1 MDGARR
7 QTDTGPGP
15 HGDAA
20 SGPRDAV
27 RPGPRDDA
35 GRHPLR
41 DAGPP
46 PLRDTGP
53 GPLLYPYIGPPE
65 LAAAAPDAPGGVPV
79 ATREEFARWAAEQ
92 TAADLAQPFT
102 YTVGADGLLRLAPR
116 RSEHVACAGRLP
128 VHGAGEVLFRPDSG
142 GWEVEEISNFSTGYC
157 PEPASFPRVAAAL
170 EACALA
176 RPAHFTHAAVFR
188 RCEEC
193 GTTCVVKDDHYVCAV
208 CDADLPVR
216 WNVDRAVRPEVAP
229 PPPLPA
235 HGIDTARSLEELEG
249 DVWPAPGPPVT
260 ALVEA
265 VHALRRRPVGA
276 LGTWDMIRL
285 LGQRV
290 GAAVLVPVALDLL
303 RASLPRQAA
312 GGWFEDDLLAAV
324 AAQPPEFWAEHP
336 HWHAETARI
345 ADAVAG
351 RPVGPAG

>member
-7 QTDTGPGP
+7 QTDTGAGP

-20 SGPRDAV
+20 PGPRDAS

-41 DAGPP
+41 DAGPGSRP
-46 PLRDTGP
+46 
-53 GPLLYPYIGPPE
+53 YPYNGPPE
-65 LAAAAPDAPGGVPV
+65 PAAADSP
-79 ATREEFARWAAEQ
+79 
-92 TAADLAQPFT
+92 
-102 YTVGADGLLRLAPR
+102 
-116 RSEHVACAGRLP
+116 
-128 VHGAGEVLFRPDSG
+128 PDS
-142 GWEVEEISNFSTGYC
+142 
-157 PEPASFPRVAAAL
+157 
-170 EACALA
+170 
-176 RPAHFTHAAVFR
+176 
-188 RCEEC
+188 
-193 GTTCVVKDDHYVCAV
+193 
-208 CDADLPVR
+208 DA
-216 WNVDRAVRPEVAP
+216 AP

-303 RASLPRQAA
+303 RASLPRQAT

-351 RPVGPAG
+351 RPHGPAG

>member
-1 MDGARR
+1 M
-7 QTDTGPGP
+7 
-15 HGDAA
+15 
-20 SGPRDAV
+20 
-27 RPGPRDDA
+27 
-35 GRHPLR
+35 
-41 DAGPP
+41 
-46 PLRDTGP
+46 
-53 GPLLYPYIGPPE
+53 
-65 LAAAAPDAPGGVPV
+65 
-79 ATREEFARWAAEQ
+79 
-92 TAADLAQPFT
+92 
-102 YTVGADGLLRLAPR
+102 
-116 RSEHVACAGRLP
+116 
-128 VHGAGEVLFRPDSG
+128 
-142 GWEVEEISNFSTGYC
+142 
-157 PEPASFPRVAAAL
+157 
-170 EACALA
+170 
-176 RPAHFTHAAVFR
+176 VFR

-216 WNVDRAVRPEVAP
+216 WNVDRAVRPEAAP

-303 RASLPRQAA
+303 RASLPRQAT

-351 RPVGPAG
+351 CPGGPAG